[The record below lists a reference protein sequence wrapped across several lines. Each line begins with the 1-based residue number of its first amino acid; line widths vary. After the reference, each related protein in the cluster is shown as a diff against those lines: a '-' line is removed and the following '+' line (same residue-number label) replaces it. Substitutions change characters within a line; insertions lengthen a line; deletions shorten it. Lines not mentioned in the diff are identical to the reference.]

1 MGGAN
6 SMPNWVNANPPLA
19 SKDYVHFN
27 DQGAKKVAQ
36 LFTDALLDEISKSK

>member
-1 MGGAN
+1 MGGEN

-19 SKDYVHFN
+19 FKDYIHFN

-36 LFTDALLDEISKSK
+36 LFTDALIDEYNKYK